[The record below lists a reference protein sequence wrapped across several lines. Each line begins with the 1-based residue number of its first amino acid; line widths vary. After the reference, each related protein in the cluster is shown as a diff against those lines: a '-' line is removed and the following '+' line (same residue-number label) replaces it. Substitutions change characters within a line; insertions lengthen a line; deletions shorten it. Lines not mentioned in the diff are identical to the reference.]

1 MVGWPD
7 GRMTGWLDDRMV
19 GWPDDQMAKSL
30 DDPDNQMVG
39 WPDGQMTWWS
49 DGQKSGWPD
58 GQMAGW
64 SDGRMARSPD
74 DQMARRPYGQKS
86 RWHIKQIL
94 KKWCSQCYTGYTPN
108 VLPDSV
114 PWFTSAIKKGNNFAT
129 PLIGI
134 VTLSKRHIRSRTKD
148 TPRSQSLAS
157 DSYVW

>member
-1 MVGWPD
+1 MNRWSD
-7 GRMTGWLDDRMV
+7 GRMIRNQMARRWDGQKTGWLDGQKTR
-19 GWPDDQMAKSL
+19 WPDD
-30 DDPDNQMVG
+30 G
-39 WPDGQMTWWS
+39 
-49 DGQKSGWPD
+49 
-58 GQMAGW
+58 
-64 SDGRMARSPD
+64 MARSPD
-74 DQMARRPYGQKS
+74 DRMARRPYGQKS

-157 DSYVW
+157 DSLRDYVCKYLWEGRILVSIREILTEKRNVIQTL

>member
-1 MVGWPD
+1 
-7 GRMTGWLDDRMV
+7 MTR
-19 GWPDDQMAKSL
+19 
-30 DDPDNQMVG
+30 
-39 WPDGQMTWWS
+39 
-49 DGQKSGWPD
+49 
-58 GQMAGW
+58 W
-64 SDGRMARSPD
+64 SDGRMIRWPDDWMARSPD
-74 DQMARRPYGQKS
+74 DRMVRRPYGQKS

-134 VTLSKRHIRSRTKD
+134 VMLSKRHIRSRTKD

-157 DSYVW
+157 DSLRDYVCKYLWEGRILVSIREILIEKRNVIQTL